1 MWQWMRSTAWSSS
14 CLRTQTKKRK
24 TSGNSSENLKN
35 TCNNFEVKWD
45 PQAAKRRKVN
55 LASLEAAVKTAA
67 DLQAA
72 AAKAA
77 EEAAGCRA
85 SNQSACDEEAQ
96 TSQQDPSCISFVFAN
111 ITCWSAPAEKLILYQ
126 CHDYHVVPFA
136 ESRVARERNSSVV
149 SFSAPQGR
157 EVFLCL
163 CVTIQ
168 QVCER
173 FAWLCAGSSPQLA
186 ATGRNG
192 RKRWRSEKSNEEAV
206 IGPLAWSRP

>member
-136 ESRVARERNSSVV
+136 ESRVLVNATRALFHSQLLRGEKFFFASASPSSKSVKGSHGCVLVAPRSSLQLGGMVANVGARKNR
-149 SFSAPQGR
+149 
-157 EVFLCL
+157 
-163 CVTIQ
+163 T
-168 QVCER
+168 
-173 FAWLCAGSSPQLA
+173 
-186 ATGRNG
+186 
-192 RKRWRSEKSNEEAV
+192 KR
-206 IGPLAWSRP
+206 P